1 MRVSSGM
8 IFDAGVAGINRKT
21 ESLLHLQQQIS
32 AGRRILTPSDDPV
45 AAARALEV
53 TQSDDVIKQLTLNQ
67 GSAKQSL
74 GLEDG
79 QLASVNDVLGRIREL
94 AVQAGSTNLSTTSRN
109 GIAVEL
115 RSRFTELLGLAN
127 AADGTGQHMFAG
139 YQGAVQPFG
148 GSVDNLIAGGEIV
161 YQGDDGQR
169 TLQVAPSRYL
179 EVSDSG
185 NDVFRRI
192 RSGNGYF
199 ATDYSAGNT
208 GTGIISAGS
217 VTNPATWNAAT
228 TKNLSIRF
236 TVTGAVTTYDIVD
249 TATGNSLLTG
259 GAAPAP
265 LGSQRTYQSGQP
277 IVLTSQGAEAAF
289 DLGASISVS
298 GTPATGD
305 SFSIAPSSSQS
316 IFKTLANLIGA
327 LETPGGT
334 AAADAKYMNELGQAL
349 TNIDQGIDNVLTVRA
364 RVGARLNEI
373 ESLGSLNDSLSLQY
387 QQSLSDLQDLDYAK
401 AITDL
406 TRNQTDLQAAQQSF
420 IKISQLS
427 LFNYL

>member
-79 QLASVNDVLGRIREL
+79 QLASVGDVLGRVREL
-94 AVQAGSTNLSTTSRN
+94 AVQAGNTSLPTSSRN
-109 GIAVEL
+109 SIAIEL
-115 RSRFTELLGLAN
+115 RARFSELLGLAN
-127 AADGTGQHMFAG
+127 AADGAGQYMFAG
-139 YQGAVQPFG
+139 YSANVQPFSG
-148 GSVDNLIAGGEIV
+148 TVEGLIAGGEIS

-185 NDVFRRI
+185 NDVFKRI

-208 GTGIISAGS
+208 GTGIASAGA
-217 VTNPATWNAAT
+217 VTSPATWNAAT

-289 DLGASISVS
+289 DLGASVVISGS
-298 GTPATGD
+298 PASGD

-334 AAADAKYMNELGQAL
+334 AAADTKYMNELGQAL